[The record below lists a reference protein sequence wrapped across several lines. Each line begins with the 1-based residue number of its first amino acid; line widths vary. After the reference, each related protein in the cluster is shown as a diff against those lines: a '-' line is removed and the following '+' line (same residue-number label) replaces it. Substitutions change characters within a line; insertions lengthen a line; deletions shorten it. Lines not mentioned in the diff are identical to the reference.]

1 METQNDK
8 NHILQSDNVDLQ
20 VYDVDYQRNNDCK
33 AQEREAIRKRKSKLP
48 PAPLFHPKIAAFQ
61 LNQLFVNK
69 VFQGFIQ
76 MAFRQL
82 QRIEVSE
89 MMTLMV

>member
-8 NHILQSDNVDLQ
+8 NHNLQYDNVDLQ
-20 VYDVDYQRNNDCK
+20 VYDIDYQCNNDCK
-33 AQEREAIRKRKSKLP
+33 KQGCEAFRKTKSKLQ

-69 VFQGFIQ
+69 VFQGLIQ
-76 MAFRQL
+76 MAFRQM
-82 QRIEVSE
+82 QGIEVSE

>member
-1 METQNDK
+1 MEAQNDK
-8 NHILQSDNVDLQ
+8 NHNVQYDNVDLQ
-20 VYDVDYQRNNDCK
+20 VYGIDYQRNNDGK
-33 AQEREAIRKRKSKLP
+33 AQGREAFRKRKSKLP
-48 PAPLFHPKIAAFQ
+48 PASLFHPKIAAFQ

-76 MAFRQL
+76 MAFRQM
-82 QRIEVSE
+82 QRIEVCE

>member
-8 NHILQSDNVDLQ
+8 NHNVQYDNVDLQ
-20 VYDVDYQRNNDCK
+20 VYDTDYQCNNDCK
-33 AQEREAIRKRKSKLP
+33 AQGRGAFRKRKSKLP
-48 PAPLFHPKIAAFQ
+48 PAPLFHPKIATFQ
-61 LNQLFVNK
+61 LNQLLVNK
-69 VFQGFIQ
+69 VFQDLIQ

-82 QRIEVSE
+82 QGIEVSE

>member
-8 NHILQSDNVDLQ
+8 NHNLQYDNVDLQ

-33 AQEREAIRKRKSKLP
+33 AQEREAVRKTKSKLP
-48 PAPLFHPKIAAFQ
+48 PTPLFHPKIATFQ
-61 LNQLFVNK
+61 LNQLLVNK

-82 QRIEVSE
+82 QGIEVSE

>member
-1 METQNDK
+1 MEAQNDK
-8 NHILQSDNVDLQ
+8 NHNLQYDNIDLQ
-20 VYDVDYQRNNDCK
+20 VYDIDYQRNNDCK
-33 AQEREAIRKRKSKLP
+33 AQRRGAFRKRKSKLQ

-61 LNQLFVNK
+61 LNQLLVNK

-76 MAFRQL
+76 MAFRQM
-82 QRIEVSE
+82 QGIEVSE

>member
-8 NHILQSDNVDLQ
+8 NHILQYDNVDLQ
-20 VYDVDYQRNNDCK
+20 VYNIDYQRNNDCK
-33 AQEREAIRKRKSKLP
+33 TQGREAFRKTKSKLP
-48 PAPLFHPKIAAFQ
+48 PTPLFHPKIATFQ
-61 LNQLFVNK
+61 LNQLLVNK
-69 VFQGFIQ
+69 VFQGLIQ